1 MGITVNQK
9 SFITLKD
16 ACDFYNK
23 NYSVTK
29 AKIYKLNYSIEEA
42 FGFKNRDENSEKI
55 KIEDNEFLF
64 FEDAC
69 IFYNKDID
77 MAKHLLYAGFPL
89 KEIFDN
95 KSITNIKN
103 NCKPITVR
111 GKRYESLSQACAYYH
126 LNSQNVRQR
135 LKKGWSVEEAFELV
149 KRKRNVNGKE
159 ITVNSRTFETTKE
172 ACKYF
177 NLNYNAVMNR
187 LHKGW
192 TLEEAFELV
201 KRDGVKGTEIT
212 VEGKTFISIA
222 EAARYYNLNVY
233 MVSQRLNILGW
244 SIEEAFELVP
254 RKRKRK
260 K

>member
-1 MGITVNQK
+1 
-9 SFITLKD
+9 
-16 ACDFYNK
+16 
-23 NYSVTK
+23 
-29 AKIYKLNYSIEEA
+29 
-42 FGFKNRDENSEKI
+42 
-55 KIEDNEFLF
+55 
-64 FEDAC
+64 
-69 IFYNKDID
+69 
-77 MAKHLLYAGFPL
+77 
-89 KEIFDN
+89 
-95 KSITNIKN
+95 
-103 NCKPITVR
+103 
-111 GKRYESLSQACAYYH
+111 
-126 LNSQNVRQR
+126 
-135 LKKGWSVEEAFELV
+135 
-149 KRKRNVNGKE
+149 
-159 ITVNSRTFETTKE
+159 
-172 ACKYF
+172 
-177 NLNYNAVMNR
+177 MNR